1 MLVVIDVF
9 VSAIIASSFMQGMQN
24 MTELVSP
31 STSRLID
38 EDVKPGQNA
47 ETTADLSSIV
57 TDQLRVSAEEVDFE
71 VQKILL
77 NNNICV

>member
-1 MLVVIDVF
+1 
-9 VSAIIASSFMQGMQN
+9 MQN

-77 NNNICV
+77 NNNICVWWRNI